1 MLRWAC
7 VVQSWRLGGCRGVA
21 VLLAGSAVGFKKEAR
36 GSRQPQA
43 RRCLVIGAFG
53 DEFALCL
60 KPQKEA
66 NQTEARLVT
75 PFQKRDT
82 CIRKC

>member
-1 MLRWAC
+1 MP
-7 VVQSWRLGGCRGVA
+7 GGCSAARWVSCWFQGGGKRIQA
-21 VLLAGSAVGFKKEAR
+21 AAGKLLLGDFR
-36 GSRQPQA
+36 
-43 RRCLVIGAFG
+43 

-66 NQTEARLVT
+66 YRTEARLVT
-75 PFQKRDT
+75 PFQKRDA